1 MFKNLNNIISSFM
14 KVKYY
19 DIYLEFEDE
28 YFTGIEK
35 VFIETDEDIK
45 FDCNVKVKNVKNE
58 KGINIKFDLIEEK
71 LVIYTG
77 KYSGEIWI
85 TFEGKV
91 SKESLVGVYKA
102 KEIITTQFEPN
113 FASKLF
119 PCIDNPAYKA
129 VFKLAIC
136 VKKGLDV
143 ISNMPIE
150 SVKEKN
156 GKVIYEFKQTP
167 PMSTYLL
174 YVGIGKFEELKK
186 ENVIISTLEGKSS
199 RGKFALDLALKC
211 LKFYENYF
219 EIPYELPKLHLIA
232 IPDFL
237 FGAMENWGAITFR
250 ESSLL
255 IDENSSLENKK
266 RVITAVSHEIAH
278 QWFGNLVTLKWWD
291 DLWLNESFATFLEF
305 KCAEKIYPQYNIL
318 GDFVRSV
325 SRALFIDSLSST
337 HKIKAEIKTP
347 VDINEAFDEISY
359 EKGAGIL
366 RMVESYL
373 GEEEFRKGIISYLNK
388 FKYSNATA
396 YDFFESIKSTF
407 LEDWISKPG
416 YPLIIIDVDRD
427 KILIEQE
434 RFSLLK
440 NVEEILYKVPLT
452 LEVNG
457 KTINKI
463 IDKKSDQIILNEN
476 IVKIKANVNRTGF
489 YRVFYN
495 DLSLVKNL
503 NDIENAGLIDD
514 YYNFFIAK
522 KISFNGFVNL
532 VKEREK
538 YKGITTSEVISSILS
553 NLSKINPSKYKNLF
567 ENYIYEQIKIWEK
580 EENEEGKSL
589 YHKLIT
595 RMCFI
600 NEDFATNYYKLFY
613 NYENLSS
620 DIKDVAVV
628 AYAAKTSD
636 FETLFKK
643 YSEYT
648 FDEDKERF
656 LNGISAVRDPLVLER
671 FLKSM
676 NSIKYQHLFTL
687 ISWFA
692 YNPFIR
698 KEYYSIFMQN
708 LDKFKEIAIKITG
721 GIWGFGMLIRNVF
734 PQLSLVNKNEIEEIL
749 DKLEYKELSKD
760 INYTKEMIKINEIL
774 FNPD

>member
-1 MFKNLNNIISSFM
+1 MSYKRSNKDFKSI
-14 KVKYY
+14 
-19 DIYLEFEDE
+19 
-28 YFTGIEK
+28 
-35 VFIETDEDIK
+35 
-45 FDCNVKVKNVKNE
+45 
-58 KGINIKFDLIEEK
+58 
-71 LVIYTG
+71 
-77 KYSGEIWI
+77 
-85 TFEGKV
+85 
-91 SKESLVGVYKA
+91 
-102 KEIITTQFEPN
+102 
-113 FASKLF
+113 
-119 PCIDNPAYKA
+119 
-129 VFKLAIC
+129 
-136 VKKGLDV
+136 
-143 ISNMPIE
+143 
-150 SVKEKN
+150 
-156 GKVIYEFKQTP
+156 
-167 PMSTYLL
+167 
-174 YVGIGKFEELKK
+174 
-186 ENVIISTLEGKSS
+186 
-199 RGKFALDLALKC
+199 
-211 LKFYENYF
+211 
-219 EIPYELPKLHLIA
+219 
-232 IPDFL
+232 
-237 FGAMENWGAITFR
+237 
-250 ESSLL
+250 
-255 IDENSSLENKK
+255 
-266 RVITAVSHEIAH
+266 
-278 QWFGNLVTLKWWD
+278 
-291 DLWLNESFATFLEF
+291 
-305 KCAEKIYPQYNIL
+305 
-318 GDFVRSV
+318 
-325 SRALFIDSLSST
+325 
-337 HKIKAEIKTP
+337 
-347 VDINEAFDEISY
+347 
-359 EKGAGIL
+359 

-440 NVEEILYKVPLT
+440 NIEEILYKVPLT